1 MSSRTC
7 IKNEENSR
15 IIGLIG
21 KKMVDLGFDRLL
33 SSIDRL
39 SPLVDT
45 WNSKKMHSTLV
56 DRFIPDR
63 RMAIKNYDRKESP

>member
-1 MSSRTC
+1 MF
-7 IKNEENSR
+7 E
-15 IIGLIG
+15 
-21 KKMVDLGFDRLL
+21 LGFDRLL

-45 WNSKKMHSTLV
+45 WNSKKMQSTLV